1 LWLRAWGITTQVVID
16 DEWHALH
23 KLAEASYSG
32 IFKSFGL
39 SDHSIPLTLFY
50 KWMANSFGLAEGR
63 LRAPQVVCGVA
74 LIPVCAWLAW
84 GITRDRATAA
94 GITINGVAL
103 GHDLTI
109 YDYFKREVIGG
120 PQAFVFS
127 ANDPEH
133 LVEVLARK
141 FTTEIVSNS
150 SN

>member
-1 LWLRAWGITTQVVID
+1 
-16 DEWHALH
+16 
-23 KLAEASYSG
+23 
-32 IFKSFGL
+32 
-39 SDHSIPLTLFY
+39 
-50 KWMANSFGLAEGR
+50 
-63 LRAPQVVCGVA
+63 VA
-74 LIPVCAWLAW
+74 
-84 GITRDRATAA
+84 RDRATAA